1 MDTFQCNIVH
11 TGKDACIN
19 ARAVKPPDVGN
30 SYCDM
35 KSFNKAHHSHEHL
48 SLNGNTGHTIR
59 KLTFKMI
66 NDG

>member
-35 KSFNKAHHSHEHL
+35 DPVQQVGGELAAAAANPP
-48 SLNGNTGHTIR
+48 NVGTGV
-59 KLTFKMI
+59 
-66 NDG
+66 